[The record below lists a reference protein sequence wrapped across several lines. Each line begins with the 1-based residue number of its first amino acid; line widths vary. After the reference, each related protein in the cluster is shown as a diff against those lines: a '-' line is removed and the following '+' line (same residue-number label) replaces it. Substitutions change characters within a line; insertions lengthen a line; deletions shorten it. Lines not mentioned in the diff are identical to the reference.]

1 MVSFVCCLSWLW
13 KQRGLLLI
21 PPTPSSAPHPVLG
34 QACPPGFVTRRE
46 KRQQAAKSIT
56 NMASLGTA
64 KKQAISNRRLWCLS
78 HDTSIAVVG
87 VGSQMLTHQGETQSE
102 TQADCPT
109 NLVDFYLDVYKP
121 HLDDVTLFFLS
132 PSDYTSLLCW
142 LLQTPHF
149 VFCIF
154 GCFYLS
160 LAILLLLLVIY
171 LVNSPIQNQRHSYH
185 GLFSKL

>member
-1 MVSFVCCLSWLW
+1 M
-13 KQRGLLLI
+13 
-21 PPTPSSAPHPVLG
+21 
-34 QACPPGFVTRRE
+34 
-46 KRQQAAKSIT
+46 
-56 NMASLGTA
+56 
-64 KKQAISNRRLWCLS
+64 
-78 HDTSIAVVG
+78 VG

-102 TQADCPT
+102 TQADYPT

-142 LLQTPHF
+142 PLQTPHF

-154 GCFYLS
+154 GCFCLS

-171 LVNSPIQNQRHSYH
+171 LIN
-185 GLFSKL
+185 